1 MKSIVLAAAMVLAS
15 APFAA
20 ADTPVPA
27 IPGSFD
33 PIQRIFVP
41 AQPQTAPAAAA
52 ASVSGQVTYSF
63 AITVASTIPTST
75 PIVCSA
81 TLTHLGAT
89 GGVYMESASATA
101 TRSGGKATCTVK
113 IPYLWAQA
121 NNQGF
126 VQPQI
131 MVIAGEKRQLIH
143 TLAPFPLPG
152 NNQARSFSQNLRF

>member
-1 MKSIVLAAAMVLAS
+1 MKSIVLAAAMVLAT

-20 ADTPVPA
+20 ADSPAPA

-41 AQPQTAPAAAA
+41 AQPQTAPAAAPV
-52 ASVSGQVTYSF
+52 SVAGQVSYSF

-75 PIVCSA
+75 PIECAVQ
-81 TLTHLGAT
+81 LTHIGAT
-89 GGVYMESASATA
+89 GGVYFESASTTA
-101 TRSGGKATCTVK
+101 TRSGTKANCTVK
-113 IPYLWAQA
+113 VPYLWAQA

-131 MVIAGEKRQLIH
+131 TLFAGEKRQLVH
-143 TLAPFPLPG
+143 TLAPFLLPG
-152 NNQARSFSQNLRF
+152 NNQTRSFSQTLRF